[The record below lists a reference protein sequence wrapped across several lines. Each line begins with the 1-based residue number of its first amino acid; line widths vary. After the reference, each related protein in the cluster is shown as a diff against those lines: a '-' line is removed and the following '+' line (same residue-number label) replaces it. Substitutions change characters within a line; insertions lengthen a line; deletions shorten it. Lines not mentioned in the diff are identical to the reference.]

1 MIPLFAIRQI
11 SMEKMAVGGE
21 CHCFSGPV
29 GHAKPAGVIW
39 FSRAMRGLLPLPRW
53 SSELSFRR
61 LNQ

>member
-29 GHAKPAGVIW
+29 GHAKPAG
-39 FSRAMRGLLPLPRW
+39 RGNLVLARNEGP
-53 SSELSFRR
+53 SSLASVE
-61 LNQ
+61 